1 MNKMLVMM
9 LLGAALA
16 AAPSPASAGDNT
28 PPKGFLALF
37 NGADLTNWKGLVAN
51 PPKRAKMAP
60 EALVA
65 AQQKADDNMNAHWRA
80 ENGEL
85 IFDGKGQ
92 NLCTAKDY
100 GDFELWVDWLI
111 QPKGDSGIYL
121 RGSPQVQ
128 IWDPDNPGEVK
139 NGADKGS
146 GALWNNRKAGNRPL
160 VRADKPIGQW
170 NRMYIRMVG
179 EQVTVK
185 LNGQLV
191 VDKVPLENY
200 WERDQPIYPTG
211 AIELQSHGSILR
223 FKNIYVRELPR

>member
-1 MNKMLVMM
+1 MKKMLAMVCC
-9 LLGAALA
+9 GAALVA
-16 AAPSPASAGDNT
+16 AAGDNT
-28 PPKGFLALF
+28 PPEGFRALF
-37 NGADLTNWKGLVAN
+37 NGTDLTNWKGLVAN

-60 EALVA
+60 EALAA
-65 AQQKADDNMNAHWRA
+65 AQQKADDNMRAHWRA

-85 IFDGKGQ
+85 VFDGKGQ

-170 NRMYIRMVG
+170 NSMYIRMVG
-179 EQVTVK
+179 ENVTVK

-191 VDKVPLENY
+191 VDHVPLENY
-200 WERDQPIYPTG
+200 WERDKPIYPAG